1 MKKLALLVTLIS
13 APHVMADNQL
23 ILGEGIK
30 VHAING
36 SESVSSFFS
45 NDRSLNLPDGNNQL
59 LVSYTAEIKNG
70 SDYELEQSHP
80 SVLLFSSE
88 KQTLT
93 LKTPEIKNTRQL
105 EHFNRELNWQL
116 KNDKNPIQFK
126 AELLPLKGFRLGID
140 FERELADFNRSNSN
154 ATQQVSVIETPTV
167 LKGDKV
173 TDEQM
178 KLILLKSLYQQA
190 SSETQE
196 AFKSF
201 IQ

>member
-23 ILGEGIK
+23 LLGEGIK

-36 SESVSSFFS
+36 SEKISSFFTK
-45 NDRSLNLPDGNNQL
+45 NRSLNLPDGNNQL

-80 SVLLFSSE
+80 SVLLFSAK
-88 KQTLT
+88 KQSLT
-93 LKTPEIKNTRQL
+93 LKTPEIKTTRQL
-105 EHFNRELNWQL
+105 EHFNRELNWKLENAQ
-116 KNDKNPIQFK
+116 KPIHFK
-126 AELLPLKGFRLGID
+126 AALLPLKGFRLGID
-140 FERELADFNRSNSN
+140 FERELADFNRSNNN
-154 ATQQVSVIETPTV
+154 ASQPVSIIETPSV
-167 LKGDKV
+167 VKGDKV

-190 SSETQE
+190 SPETQE

>member
-1 MKKLALLVTLIS
+1 MKKIALLVTLIS
-13 APHVMADNQL
+13 ASHVMADNRL
-23 ILGEGIK
+23 MLGEGIK

-36 SESVSSFFS
+36 SEKLSSFFS

-88 KQTLT
+88 KQNLT
-93 LKTPEIKNTRQL
+93 LKTPEIKTSRQL
-105 EHFNRELNWQL
+105 ESFNRELNWIL
-116 KNDKNPIQFK
+116 ESGKESIPFK
-126 AELLPLKGFRLGID
+126 AALLPLKGFRLGID

-154 ATQQVSVIETPTV
+154 ASQQITVIEP
-167 LKGDKV
+167 LSFAQGEKI

-178 KLILLKSLYQQA
+178 RLILLKSLYQQA
-190 SSETQE
+190 SPETQK

>member
-36 SESVSSFFS
+36 SESISSFFS

-59 LVSYTAEIKNG
+59 LVSYTAEIRNG

-88 KQTLT
+88 KQSIT
-93 LKTPEIKNTRQL
+93 LKAPEIITTRQL
-105 EHFNRELNWQL
+105 EHFNRELNWKLESDQ
-116 KNDKNPIQFK
+116 KPIQFN

-140 FERELADFNRSNSN
+140 FERELADFNRSNNS
-154 ATQQVSVIETPTV
+154 ATQHVSVIETPSV
-167 LKGDKV
+167 VKGDKV

-190 SSETQE
+190 SPETQE